1 MKRPVPHALTVALC
15 AGLLAALAPVGAV
28 AQTKPKKAE
37 AAGTQKT
44 ISGGTVKGNALTFKE
59 FEACMKE
66 QDALKARTPDL
77 QKQRDALEAERKT
90 IQAEATAIK
99 SDAEALN
106 AFSERVKAFNA
117 RLREQG
123 EKVNQWKA
131 RDAEF
136 AEAKRSGPTAERQ
149 RKELERDRLELQK
162 SEAALDKDG
171 KDMQAERDKLGIDQF
186 NARASAQEKAAVDW
200 NARSKTLDN
209 AFQAYE
215 DDRIDWKSRCA
226 DRPYREEWEKILQNE
241 RK

>member
-1 MKRPVPHALTVALC
+1 MKRAVSMTLPAALC
-15 AGLLAALAPVGAV
+15 AGLLVALAPLGTS
-28 AQTKPKKAE
+28 AQTKPKKSE

-44 ISGGTVKGNALTFKE
+44 ISGGAVKGNALTFKE

-66 QDALKARTPDL
+66 QDALKSRTPDL

-99 SDAEALN
+99 ADSEALN

-136 AEAKRSGPTAERQ
+136 AESKPSGPTAERI

-162 SEAALDKDG
+162 NETTLDKEV
-171 KDMQAERDKLGIDQF
+171 KDMQAEREKLGIDKF
-186 NARASAQEKAAVDW
+186 NARATAQEKAAIDW